1 MITHKKA
8 STNSDSMTSRAKFAK
23 FTKSPQQRS
32 SLLPQCT
39 LSLLRPSQ
47 LAWATCPLPANTST
61 SMKPASSLPHWPV
74 SLLLALQI
82 WAQPTQPHFGMDCGP
97 SSWRSETSRSCQI
110 PQGKAP
116 GKNTPA
122 PSTNQ
127 YFDSGV
133 GQGDCSTPE

>member
-1 MITHKKA
+1 M
-8 STNSDSMTSRAKFAK
+8 
-23 FTKSPQQRS
+23 
-32 SLLPQCT
+32 
-39 LSLLRPSQ
+39 
-47 LAWATCPLPANTST
+47 PANTLT

-133 GQGDCSTPE
+133 GQGDCSTPRSEERRVGKESRSRWRRDLVTVIEEASTK